1 MNNLAP
7 DENILITSCL
17 LSVLLPQEKMNQC
30 IYPSPFTNRAT
41 TPVFIGGARGKGC
54 PQNLHPTFTSNIDY
68 P

>member
-17 LSVLLPQEKMNQC
+17 LSVLLPPRKNE
-30 IYPSPFTNRAT
+30 SVHSSFTNSVA